1 MHTTNRENY
10 NSIKKIAFSP
20 IMLLVSALVC
30 AAGYPLALTAM
41 KVAVGNLIDLLP
53 AWKHETGMLFQLFA
67 LIAGTSLLGYLHG
80 RLSNSYV
87 AVIQTR
93 IYRRLI
99 QHISLQADLSGE
111 DGGQI
116 TTLITNDVN
125 AINKCI
131 LRILQR
137 LLPDVTLFLAA
148 VYTLGQSTD
157 WLLALAIITLCAIQ
171 IMVTWVVNNRLNGK
185 RHDFQKELETS
196 NQTAFYGIDNLEAV
210 KAYGCENTMYR
221 NYCKSFEKYNRL
233 NTTINRVTSTLSAG
247 SLIFTFAVMFF
258 ITIVCGEMAAVGRI
272 SIGTF
277 FAALTMID
285 SILSPVMRFD
295 NSVKIVFSA
304 KTNTERINRFL
315 STPEQSLARSK
326 DFDTVVNPIPR
337 SNKIEFQQVSFSYQP
352 DKTVLDEISF
362 TCVSGKCNYILGKNG
377 SGKSTIVKLLL
388 GAQRPQDGKIMVM
401 GQSVDEISP
410 LALSQNIA
418 VLTQDIVVLPTT
430 IWDNLTLHDSRIS
443 KEQVYAVCKAVG
455 IHSEIEALPEKY
467 ETRLQDNGEPL
478 SIGQRKRIAIA
489 RTLLRDVPV
498 YIFDEPSAGLDPDH
512 VRLLKK
518 ALGELSHDRIVM
530 IITHDAALMEDDGH
544 VIRIGEMG

>member
-1 MHTTNRENY
+1 M
-10 NSIKKIAFSP
+10 KIVFSP
-20 IMLLVSALVC
+20 IVLLLSALVC
-30 AAGYPLALTAM
+30 AVGYPLALTAM
-41 KVAVGNLIDLLP
+41 KAAVGDVIDFLSVGES
-53 AWKHETGMLFQLFA
+53 AFEVLFQLLA
-67 LIAGTSLLGYLHG
+67 LAVGTFLFGYLSWKFG
-80 RLSNSYV
+80 NCY
-87 AVIQTR
+87 AAQIQTCL
-93 IYRRLI
+93 YRRLI
-99 QHISLQADLSGE
+99 QHTSLQSGPSGE

-137 LLPDVTLFLAA
+137 LVSDGTLFFAA
-148 VYTLGQSTD
+148 VYTLGRSTD
-157 WLLALAIITLCAIQ
+157 WLLALAIIILCAVQ
-171 IMVTWVVNNRLNGK
+171 IMVTWVVNNRLNDR
-185 RHDFQKELETS
+185 RHDFQKALEAS

-210 KAYGCENTMYR
+210 KAYGCEDTMYR

-233 NTTINRVTSTLSAG
+233 NTDINRVTSVLSAG

-258 ITIVCGEMAAVGRI
+258 ITIVCGEMAAAGRI

-295 NSVKIVFSA
+295 NSAKIVFGA
-304 KTNTERINRFL
+304 RANMERINRFL
-315 STPEQSLARSK
+315 SVPEQALPEAK
-326 DFDTVVNPIPR
+326 DFDSGTVADAI
-337 SNKIEFQQVSFSYQP
+337 SADCGIEFQQVCFSYHS
-352 DKTVLDEISF
+352 DKTVLDHVSF
-362 TCVSGKCNYILGKNG
+362 SCVPGKCNYILGKNG

-388 GAQRPQDGKIMVM
+388 GAQRSQTGKIMVL
-401 GQSVDEISP
+401 GQEVDGISP

-418 VLTQDIVVLPTT
+418 VLTQDVVVLPTT
-430 IWDNLTLHDSRIS
+430 IWDNLTLYDSQIS

-455 IHSEIEALPEKY
+455 IHSEIGALSEKY
-467 ETRLQDNGEPL
+467 ETGLQDNGEPL

-512 VRLLKK
+512 VQLLKK
-518 ALGELSHDRIVM
+518 VLRELARNRIV
-530 IITHDAALMEDDGH
+530 ILITHDAALIEEDGH
-544 VIRIGEMG
+544 VIRIGEME